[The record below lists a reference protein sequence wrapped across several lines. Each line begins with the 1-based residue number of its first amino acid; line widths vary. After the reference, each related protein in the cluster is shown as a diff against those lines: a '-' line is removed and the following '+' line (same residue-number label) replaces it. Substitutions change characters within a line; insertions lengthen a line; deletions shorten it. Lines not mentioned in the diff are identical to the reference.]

1 MQAVID
7 ATGQKDDIVQRC
19 FILQGVVDGVST
31 CHPPQEMRLRV
42 IKGGAGTGDQPPRS
56 SSRVMAMIGLW

>member
-7 ATGQKDDIVQRC
+7 ATGQKDDIVQPC

-31 CHPPQEMRLRV
+31 CNPPQEMRLRV
-42 IKGGAGTGDQPPRS
+42 IMGGAGTAL
-56 SSRVMAMIGLW
+56 VIGLGALAMLVNW